1 MLTQSQTDIA
11 NIALMQLG
19 QRTIQSLA
27 DQNDTNARAAN
38 VAWNLAL
45 GTVSRETPW
54 NCLKKRVALEQLA
67 PAPDSPAGEA
77 PPPPASPSGGGFSSG
92 FSSGFSTG
100 SGGGGGGGGNPSLWA
115 PNTNYAVNDLVI
127 FGAPVSSP
135 GPLTGYQYQ
144 CLIANTSG
152 ESFPEDLTRGYWFQN
167 GPYAPNFPSPT
178 AGNASRLYEWTFAY
192 ALPTDFILL
201 IELNGQNVFYDGGGN
216 TFGSLY
222 EIYQN
227 VLYCDTQMA
236 DIKYNKFEPD
246 TTLYDTMFIDALVYK
261 LASLMATTLRKDNA
275 DLSFKMAQMYQA
287 VVTRA
292 RVKNGNEANS
302 RRYSVVSQSRFIGA
316 RRWSTNG

>member
-11 NIALMQLG
+11 NLALMQLG

-27 DQNDTNARAAN
+27 DQNDGNARAAN
-38 VAWNLAL
+38 QAWNLAL
-45 GTVSRETPW
+45 GLISRETPW
-54 NCLKKRVALEQLA
+54 NCLKKRVQLEQLA

-77 PPPPASPSGGGFSSG
+77 PVPGSGSGGSGFSSG
-92 FSSGFSTG
+92 FSSGFGG
-100 SGGGGGGGGNPSLWA
+100 SGGGGGGGQSGYWT
-115 PNTNYAVNDLVI
+115 PNTNYAVNDQVL
-127 FGAPVSSP
+127 FGSP
-135 GPLTGYQYQ
+135 AYLYE

-152 ESFPEDLTRGYWFQN
+152 TSFTQDLTYGYWFQTDRFS
-167 GPYAPNFPSPT
+167 PNFLSPT

-227 VLYCDTQMA
+227 VLYCDTQTA
-236 DIKYNKFEPD
+236 DIKYNKLEPD